1 MLKTF
6 LKPGW
11 VLLLLFVV
19 AFSYLAFTVL
29 APWQLGKD
37 DDIVE
42 RNELITHAYEAAPQP
57 VEDLVDGNGAIKGDE
72 WSRATLHG
80 HYLPQDE
87 VLLRLRPV
95 DSGPSYQSLVPFRTD
110 SGLTILV
117 NRGWVKAGEANA
129 VPDIP
134 AAPSGETTLTGM
146 IRADE
151 AEHQSAPI
159 KQEGYQQV
167 YSIHTEQI
175 ASLIDAPLAHDY
187 IQLSADQPGVLN
199 AMPIPQL
206 DRGNHL
212 SYGYQWIA
220 FGIMAP
226 LGLGYFVWSEIRER
240 RRLREEEES
249 LAALDAD
256 ASTPSEPAA
265 SDAPSAD
272 STPAETP
279 SPAFPQQHGQH
290 DQHGPAE
297 EDNAAAVAAA
307 SSSHASSRR
316 NRSRYG
322 DSKPDHYAKLNKR
335 RRERY

>member
-175 ASLIDAPLAHDY
+175 ATLIDAPLAHDY

-240 RRLREEEES
+240 RRLREEEEA

-256 ASTPSEPAA
+256 ASTPSEPEDA
-265 SDAPSAD
+265 SAAD
-272 STPAETP
+272 SAPVETP
-279 SPAFPQQHGQH
+279 SPATSRRDAH
-290 DQHGPAE
+290 
-297 EDNAAAVAAA
+297 AAADDATDTAPAVPAA
-307 SSSHASSRR
+307 SSSHAASRR

>member
-42 RNELITHAYEAAPQP
+42 RNELITHAYEADPQP
-57 VEDLVDGNGAIKGDE
+57 VEDLVDGNGAIKDDE

-80 HYLPQDE
+80 QYLPQDE

-134 AAPSGETTLTGM
+134 PAPSGETTLTGM

-151 AEHQSAPI
+151 AQHQSCLL
-159 KQEGYQQV
+159 YT
-167 YSIHTEQI
+167 S
-175 ASLIDAPLAHDY
+175 
-187 IQLSADQPGVLN
+187 
-199 AMPIPQL
+199 
-206 DRGNHL
+206 
-212 SYGYQWIA
+212 
-220 FGIMAP
+220 
-226 LGLGYFVWSEIRER
+226 
-240 RRLREEEES
+240 
-249 LAALDAD
+249 
-256 ASTPSEPAA
+256 
-265 SDAPSAD
+265 
-272 STPAETP
+272 P
-279 SPAFPQQHGQH
+279 SPRDLSTSRMP
-290 DQHGPAE
+290 
-297 EDNAAAVAAA
+297 
-307 SSSHASSRR
+307 SSA
-316 NRSRYG
+316 
-322 DSKPDHYAKLNKR
+322 
-335 RRERY
+335 